1 MNKILLVI
9 IAMSMSFAVPALA
22 TPPVDTQG
30 GTNIQRLQDY
40 GGGISGGYSMFSGK
54 TNYVAGG
61 NFVAYGSTDATG
73 KVRGHA
79 TLGGGMTKAT
89 VKGVSMATGDRFS
102 HVEAGG
108 LAAQGT
114 FSGKDAS
121 QATASASEESM
132 AGYHSSG
139 RTFADGKA
147 KTIGGSS
154 TLAGTSRTGETS
166 YATALTGSRSL
177 SKATGRHKLVGVAGA
192 GEVSHSEFSQNNHA
206 FAWTA
211 GSAKYSYSAHGHR
224 RASGSGIAATVGS
237 SSVSSHGNRTI
248 AHSESFSVSQEN

>member
-1 MNKILLVI
+1 
-9 IAMSMSFAVPALA
+9 MSMSFAVPALA
-22 TPPVDTQG
+22 APPVTTQG

-40 GGGISGGYSMFSGK
+40 GGGASGGYSMFSGK

-73 KVRGHA
+73 KVRHA

-139 RTFADGKA
+139 HNFADGKT

-177 SKATGRHKLVGVAGA
+177 SKATGTHKLVGVEGYGA
-192 GEVSHSEFSQNNHA
+192 VQHSEFSQNNHA

-211 GSAKYSYSAHGHR
+211 GSAKYSYSAHGHHQV
-224 RASGSGIAATVGS
+224 SGAGLAITAGS
-237 SSVSSHGNRTI
+237 SAVTNHGGRTT
-248 AHSESFSVSQEN
+248 AHAESFSFSQD